1 MTLPVGE
8 WIKAK
13 RKAKRLS
20 LAKLAQKVGC
30 SDSYLFRIERGERK
44 PDFDLLRRIV
54 SGMDES
60 FQLFLQETGVL
71 SEEEQRFLEDPEFA
85 KIYFELQRK
94 RELNPGEKRQ
104 LAEVLLQIIKR
115 F

>member
-13 RKAKRLS
+13 RKAKKLS
-20 LAKLAQKVGC
+20 LARLAQKVGC
-30 SDSYLFRIERGERK
+30 SGSTLFWIERGRK
-44 PDFDLLRRIV
+44 ADFDVLRRIV
-54 SGMDES
+54 AALDES
-60 FQLFLQETGVL
+60 FPLFLQETGVL
-71 SEEEQRFLEDPEFA
+71 SEEEQRFLEDPDFA
-85 KIYFELQRK
+85 KVYFELQRK

-104 LAEVLLQIIKR
+104 LAEVLLQIITR

>member
-8 WIKAK
+8 WIKVK
-13 RKAKRLS
+13 RKAKKLS
-20 LAKLAQKVGC
+20 LAKLAQKAGC
-30 SDSYLFRIERGERK
+30 SDSALFWIERGRK
-44 PDFDLLRRIV
+44 ADFELLRRIV
-54 SGMDES
+54 AGLDES
-60 FQLFLQETGVL
+60 FQFFLQETGVI